1 MSSPFQQQFS
11 AKSPL
16 NQGLISKDDKRPIEV
31 INAEIKEAV
40 KKGQE
45 EGRLAP
51 PGSTNIGKET
61 VKKYKPKPTN
71 KAPFKPSTELTAE
84 EIKKMKSRKYNK

>member
-16 NQGLISKDDKRPIEV
+16 NQGLISKDDKRPREV
-31 INAEIKEAV
+31 INAETKEAI

-51 PGSTNIGKET
+51 PGSTNMGRGT

-71 KAPFKPSTELTAE
+71 KATFTPSSELSDE
-84 EIKKMKSRKYNK
+84 EIKKMKEKI